1 MPEIVVSKMTSKN
14 QITVPARVRDILCLE
29 KGDSLLFTV
38 GDDGSVSVRKAVRR
52 GRGLR
57 QCAGGRTARV
67 GLPRRRRGLQWP
79 LTAGTSWWCPSP
91 SRTAQC

>member
-38 GDDGSVSVRKAVRR
+38 GDDGSVSVRKAVPADEPFSSALEATLPEWASPADDEAYS
-52 GRGLR
+52 GL
-57 QCAGGRTARV
+57 
-67 GLPRRRRGLQWP
+67 
-79 LTAGTSWWCPSP
+79 
-91 SRTAQC
+91 